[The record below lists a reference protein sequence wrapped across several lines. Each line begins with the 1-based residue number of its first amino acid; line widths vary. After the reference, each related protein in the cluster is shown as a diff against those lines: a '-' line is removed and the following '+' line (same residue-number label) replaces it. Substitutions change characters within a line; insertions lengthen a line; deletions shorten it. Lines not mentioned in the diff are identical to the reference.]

1 MSPFFICSLS
11 SHHSFAVICYR
22 LFWADAHLNEVG
34 FMDLNGGA
42 RHHIPAKRTSHISSM
57 TVFDDYLFWSDWNLR
72 EIIRADKWTG
82 MNETVLKITTQLPND
97 IRVITLSFNF
107 GFLFHQ
113 VM

>member
-1 MSPFFICSLS
+1 M
-11 SHHSFAVICYR
+11 
-22 LFWADAHLNEVG
+22 NEVG

-82 MNETVLKITTQLPND
+82 MNETVLKMTTQLPSD
-97 IRVITLSFNF
+97 IRVNF
-107 GFLFHQ
+107 KFLFLPIIQ
-113 VM
+113 IKIISFSVIIKYFLF